1 MRSFVWCL
9 PVLGLSS
16 IAALLGAAP
25 PAHAIE
31 LPELRLML
39 TWQAPDRAIAPAYL
53 TRFRK
58 TGQFDMKREA
68 DFGAGAPDDL
78 AARSTRP
85 GSGFRPGEAVG
96 PAAIG
101 ERPAA

>member
-1 MRSFVWCL
+1 MAEGRTL
-9 PVLGLSS
+9 EGIGIAPTAIAS
-16 IAALLGAAP
+16 IAVG
-25 PAHAIE
+25 
-31 LPELRLML
+31 
-39 TWQAPDRAIAPAYL
+39 AIAPAYL

-68 DFGAGAPDDL
+68 DFGAAAPDDL
-78 AARSTRP
+78 AARSAGP
-85 GSGFRPGEAVG
+85 GSGFRPGEAAG